1 MPPLRR
7 SQRQAE
13 AACSRFASYGS
24 DSSLNCSKENSH
36 QPSILRDNG
45 PSPSSTFPSEQTNHN
60 LPISSNFPGGKDS
73 LPFAAELPFR
83 IGDTHR
89 RFPLKDVDF
98 DHSLVQCLLICALK
112 MSIKTED
119 GEHLTDDTV
128 SMIMTYRYDMKER
141 PFECTH
147 VYQYLRSTKG
157 DRNKV
162 AVQMIW
168 RELEKNYMEWA
179 RVALRCYWQWM
190 EYMRGIWNR

>member
-1 MPPLRR
+1 
-7 SQRQAE
+7 
-13 AACSRFASYGS
+13 
-24 DSSLNCSKENSH
+24 
-36 QPSILRDNG
+36 
-45 PSPSSTFPSEQTNHN
+45 
-60 LPISSNFPGGKDS
+60 
-73 LPFAAELPFR
+73 
-83 IGDTHR
+83 
-89 RFPLKDVDF
+89 
-98 DHSLVQCLLICALK
+98 

-141 PFECTH
+141 PFDCAH

-157 DRNKV
+157 DGNKV